1 MTRVIPDARALHAQ
15 RCGTRRRSHVV
26 RRRSF
31 RGVDA
36 WRPVVSW
43 RARTARRRAPD
54 AHDRDQRE
62 AEEQRSSESDD
73 LSLQVSLV
81 AGGSQTQK
89 WPHFAQQ
96 SRQRHSGDGRR
107 NPVSGHRQESKE
119 YKWQGAPARCI

>member
-1 MTRVIPDARALHAQ
+1 MRDVQSYPGALALLGDVFATHTIVI
-15 RCGTRRRSHVV
+15 
-26 RRRSF
+26 
-31 RGVDA
+31 
-36 WRPVVSW
+36 
-43 RARTARRRAPD
+43 
-54 AHDRDQRE
+54 RE

-119 YKWQGAPARCI
+119 YKWQGAPARCIRLRVRIS